1 MPKNEI
7 SEKALRK
14 LATAGAEIELATA
27 RDSGELGFTAR
38 ALALASLPHS
48 KPKEQEVTRING
60 DLQVTLLAQKKVGL
74 PYGVI
79 PRLVICWLATE
90 VVKTQSRE
98 VVLGDSMSSF
108 MRELDM
114 LPTGG
119 RWGSIKRF
127 KDQTEKLFRCNIDI
141 SRVTHHEEHQATQ
154 EEGVSFPLAEK
165 REFWWS
171 YDPNQENLFQSS
183 VTLSKSFYD
192 ELVNNP
198 LPIDL
203 RALKALRK
211 SPMAIDIYTWL
222 TLRLY
227 TVKKP
232 VLVTWKQLQGQ
243 FGSAYPTTTEG
254 RSNFKKNFL
263 KQLKKVRVVYPGA
276 NISESKGKA
285 KGLLLKS
292 SKTSVG
298 AIK

>member
-1 MPKNEI
+1 MPKSKGSNKLL
-7 SEKALRK
+7 EKLTKAR
-14 LATAGAEIELATA
+14 AEIDLASA

-38 ALALASLPHS
+38 SLALASLPHS
-48 KPKEQEVTRING
+48 KPTEQEVTRING
-60 DLQVTLLAQKKVGL
+60 DLQVTLLASKKVGL

-90 VVKTQSRE
+90 VVKTKSRE

-108 MRELDM
+108 MRKLDM

-141 SRVTHHEEHQATQ
+141 SRVTHHQDVEHSLEQ
-154 EEGVSFPLAEK
+154 GISFPLADE
-165 REFWWS
+165 REFWWT
-171 YDPNQENLFQSS
+171 YEPEQRGLFESR
-183 VTLSKSFYD
+183 VRLSESFYD
-192 ELVNNP
+192 ELIKNP

-222 TLRLY
+222 TLRLF
-227 TVKKP
+227 TVKRP

-243 FGSAYPTTTEG
+243 FGAGYSNTSQG
-254 RSNFKKNFL
+254 RSEFKRSFL
-263 KQLKKVRVVYPGA
+263 RQLKKVRVVYPEA
-276 NISESKGKA
+276 NVSVSDKKA

-298 AIK
+298 ALE